1 MFLHK
6 GEAALEAIREE
17 GVVIEA
23 NGKTANVRIDRTTAC
38 AHCKAGCMEKG
49 GVMVTEAENI
59 IGAQAGDTVHL
70 EFNSRAALTAVLLVF
85 GLPLLALLLGTVLAA
100 VIFTKVGY
108 PDRRHLLSISVG
120 AILFFATF
128 IPIKLYDRHIKESGK
143 FNIAVVEILK
153 KASSGSVKSDSADG
167 NM

>member
-6 GEAALEAIREE
+6 GEVALEAIREE
-17 GVVIEA
+17 GIVIEA

-38 AHCKAGCMEKG
+38 EHCKAGCLEKG
-49 GVMVTEAENI
+49 GVMVTEAENT

-70 EFNSRAALTAVLLVF
+70 EFNPRAALKAVLMVF
-85 GLPLLALLLGTVLAA
+85 GLPLLALLLGTILAA
-100 VIFTKVGY
+100 VIAAQMGY
-108 PDRRHLLSISVG
+108 PDHRHLLSISVG
-120 AILFFATF
+120 AALFFATF
-128 IPIKLYDRHIKESGK
+128 IPIKLYDRHLRESGT
-143 FNIAVVEILK
+143 FNTAVVEILQ